1 MLITLGNTK
10 LKFLNINKSCQFSE
24 ILAESYIASVAYHID
39 DILNKNSPFKVLR
52 TAISGVWILQETNTW
67 WRGRGRQLSQEAVSK
82 YSFAML
88 YLLPSQDH
96 GNEID
101 IVLGE
106 IVCSRDKRPILWT
119 CVLFPNSLE
128 QQSHFFNIRFMFR
141 CYSNKT
147 RRCCECG
154 AITNRGS
161 YCKRYVAET
170 NYEHRNYLWNVI
182 GKRRPFARKVNR
194 EGYRYLFDFF
204 CQVFFHNF
212 IAISQYKIIQLVTNE
227 SVYGDLMTNTSRS

>member
-101 IVLGE
+101 IVLGK
-106 IVCSRDKRPILWT
+106 IVCTWDKRPILWIP
-119 CVLFPNSLE
+119 FPTSLG
-128 QQSHFFNIRFMFR
+128 QQSHFFNIYLLFR
-141 CYSNKT
+141 CYSYRT
-147 RRCCECG
+147 RKCCECHEI
-154 AITNRGS
+154 ASHGS
-161 YCKRYVAET
+161 YCQRYVAET
-170 NYEHRNYLWNVI
+170 QQTMNTETIYEML
-182 GKRRPFARKVNR
+182 
-194 EGYRYLFDFF
+194 
-204 CQVFFHNF
+204 
-212 IAISQYKIIQLVTNE
+212 
-227 SVYGDLMTNTSRS
+227 